1 MLKNYVISCIYTVEN
16 KHKLLITVAYQLL
29 ITANAMWTYN
39 ETRHFQT
46 SACMAKTY
54 ILHHVWLSHDTKNPL
69 KQQD

>member
-1 MLKNYVISCIYTVEN
+1 MYTVEN

-29 ITANAMWTYN
+29 ITANAMWTYA
-39 ETRHFQT
+39 ETSHLQT

-54 ILHHVWLSHDTKNPL
+54 ILHHVWPVARHEDPL